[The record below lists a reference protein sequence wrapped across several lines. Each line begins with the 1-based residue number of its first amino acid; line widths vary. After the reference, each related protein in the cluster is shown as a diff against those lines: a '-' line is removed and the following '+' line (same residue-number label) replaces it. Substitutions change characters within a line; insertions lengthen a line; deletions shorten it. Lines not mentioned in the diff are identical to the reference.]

1 MVRYSD
7 IKLIIF
13 YRNGVN
19 MRLIS
24 IILLAFFYP
33 LVSFAQTSVL
43 TSIKDATLI
52 QEITPELATGS
63 SEFIFVGRIQR
74 DLGIRRGL
82 VQFDLSTIPANA
94 KIQSVV
100 LKLFVVKG
108 RADTMD
114 LKVHRVT
121 NSWGEGASNSFGGA
135 GGAAAPNDATWVS
148 RFFGTTLKWTSQG
161 GDFLSTIS
169 ASKMLSED
177 GNLSYEITDTQLV
190 SDVIFWL
197 NNPGL
202 NHGWLLEDDTAL
214 SAKALASR
222 QNANATIRP
231 QLIIQWTPP
240 ALEYDSGDVPLPL
253 WMLVMLAG
261 GLFYLNKRHKN

>member
-1 MVRYSD
+1 MLAYFHINS
-7 IKLIIF
+7 LIF
-13 YRNGVN
+13 DRHGVT
-19 MRLIS
+19 MHLIS
-24 IILLAFFYP
+24 FILLAFFYP
-33 LVSFAQTSVL
+33 LVSFAQTSTL

-74 DLGIRRGL
+74 DLAIRRGL

-94 KIQSVV
+94 TIQSVV

-135 GGAAAPNDATWVS
+135 GGAATPNDATWVS
-148 RFFGTTLKWTSQG
+148 RFFGTALKWTSQG

-169 ASKMLSED
+169 ASTILSED
-177 GNLSYEITDTQLV
+177 GNVSYEITDAPLV
-190 SDVIFWL
+190 NDVIFWL
-197 NNPGL
+197 NNPSL

-214 SAKALASR
+214 SAKAIASK

-231 QLIIQWTPP
+231 QLIIQWTPQN
-240 ALEYDSGDVPLPL
+240 ATTDSGDVPLPL
-253 WMLVMLAG
+253 WMLAMLAG
-261 GLFYLNKRHKN
+261 GLFYLNKRHIN

>member
-1 MVRYSD
+1 
-7 IKLIIF
+7 
-13 YRNGVN
+13 
-19 MRLIS
+19 MRLVALIML
-24 IILLAFFYP
+24 IVAHPFLAF
-33 LVSFAQTSVL
+33 AETATL

-63 SEFIFVGRIQR
+63 SEFIYVGRIQR

-82 VQFDLSTIPANA
+82 VQFDLSALPANA
-94 KIQSVV
+94 TIQSAS
-100 LKLFVVKG
+100 LKLYVVKG

-135 GGAAAPNDATWVS
+135 GSGAAPNDATWVS
-148 RFFGTTLKWTSQG
+148 RFFGTTLKWSTLG
-161 GDFLSTIS
+161 GDFLKTIS
-169 ASKMLSED
+169 ASKWLSD
-177 GNLSYEITDTQLV
+177 QDSVSYEITDVQLV
-190 SDVIFWL
+190 NDVIFWL
-197 NNPGL
+197 NNPSL

-231 QLIIQWTPP
+231 QLIVHWTVSPTVS
-240 ALEYDSGDVPLPL
+240 ETTDVPLPL
-253 WMLVMLAG
+253 WVLGLLASS
-261 GLFYLNKRHKN
+261 LIYLNNRYFK